1 MTVEIDCEKRA
12 NGDVS
17 MGGHGVVTPARR
29 RVVPWCRAELTQRKK
44 LIDISREGIA
54 FRFSTLR

>member
-17 MGGHGVVTPARR
+17 MGGAVVIPARR